1 MAFEDTGDDRGFT
14 AQSAASDD
22 DLGFKPLKAPARPA
36 RSAGTATDDADL
48 GFQPIPHDQPAQAT
62 PKPTPA
68 GPPPATISAYQ
79 PSIMERI
86 RRTFTEGIPRFSSRT
101 PANPKYGQTQ
111 LISPEEAMTPM
122 EQREHP
128 VLTGLGEVAGSMTS
142 PQNAALIA
150 GTAGL
155 GSLPGAAGKLAPRLV
170 SAYFTAQMIHG
181 AYQQV
186 PELRAA
192 MDRND
197 APEAK
202 RILTNMVATGAM
214 AALTGSHAAGA
225 EIPLIPARLRGTDTY
240 LGRLADSE
248 ARSGTAARLGGVP
261 LGQPGGAQPEAVL
274 HGETVADRVNRNLR
288 LVRAA
293 PSQAL
298 RNARAA
304 ENGPPLEISPQREL
318 LTSPLEKMLRDAR
331 GELQDRAGRS
341 AEAEPRIVDRRA
353 VRPLPSELET
363 ARPSFPLFQELRR
376 IETGPA
382 GVSRVVEPAER
393 LAWRAGQL
401 EKGGEPMPSYAARE
415 ARGLLPPANLKA
427 EYDELGFRPTGTQ
440 PEPVAAQAGAQE
452 QAFVRPEAPK
462 ERAVGSQVPGV
473 EGVNT
478 TLKTATRDIPVS
490 YRVVEAD
497 TLTTSHDPI
506 TFAENPAYPPG
517 VQERAYHTSKEAQ
530 ARVIRQAQNYDPSFT
545 VNTNPD
551 AVNGPPVVTPDGIV
565 LGGNSRA
572 MSTARLYR
580 EGRGDSYK
588 ARLMDDARTFGVS
601 ADEVARMKNPVLV
614 REIAEPVHGIEEARR
629 IGSDLNRSFTGA
641 LGGGERAVSAG
652 RAITQGTLEEIDG
665 LLSQAGE
672 GATLREVM
680 RDNPKPILDGLIR
693 DGAISETERP
703 QYTDPSTG
711 GLNEEGK
718 AFIER
723 ALMGSVID
731 DVRTLETAPKSV
743 LGKIENSLADLSR
756 LKARKDVWD
765 ISPLVRQALREH
777 TQMASRG
784 LGLDTY
790 LNQRGLFG
798 GERNA
803 AVDAVMRALAS
814 RPREL
819 KSAIAKFSSDA
830 GADRPGQRG
839 LAFFTP
845 PEAWSSFNDAF
856 GAKLTQTQFEGG
868 LERALR
874 EEVDAIKS
882 RVENQAASPEAG
894 RAAGRSPEITEA
906 GAPGQRGQETLAG
919 GAPTLA
925 DFQSAIEA
933 KPRSESGFAT
943 PEFLQDVVSGR
954 LPKEAYRK
962 FVSEPLIERG
972 LRIGDK
978 YAKVKE
984 ADPAIAEGLHRLDNA
999 PAYFRAKAAQ
1009 TVHDII
1015 GDLSRDQERL
1025 FSLMADADSRENLRT
1040 NHPDEYRRAQ
1050 NDPAIQ
1056 DALGKYRPIEKEL
1069 TAAREKMGGATLD
1082 RDYLRRVYDQHVAGI
1097 GQAEAPGTSERGT
1110 TAFDRIVRPQRI
1122 GNLSREATAEYH
1134 YQEGLHEFGPAF
1146 GTKFIGTNLAALR
1159 DTIARNFIGKATE
1172 IEPGAAEPRSITYEG
1187 EKYYRPDVA
1196 KELRDAGQKDVQAYD
1211 RYDPTAGVKYP
1222 QKGASKYLGPREVV
1236 RALNDYGAG
1245 GEDRPSPVRRFFQE
1259 QVVGFGFGVP
1269 HIFNILRRVT
1279 QSEPGAALNP
1289 KAWADAWQVAFNKEL
1304 RARGVAGLDD
1314 PTFDKLAEQGAVVP
1328 AEMQRLKE
1336 YWGGNMNPA
1345 NWVRALAGV
1354 GHRILFQPGSAGGF
1368 GGIDQRARIWVADFV
1383 KSEHPELSDTEVARA
1398 VNTQLGDY
1406 NRKNWSAVQK
1416 QAAKFMLF
1424 PGWDA
1429 SSLRWVIEHPI
1440 KTTVPPALLVLAA
1453 NQVLHRLGM
1462 NRDEDARD
1470 IFNVH
1475 MGDRSIGLTVLRE
1488 SMARNLARPLL
1499 NYAQSRLRGESNQRA
1514 IGEGARGI
1522 TQGAG
1527 GLVGTLRPD
1536 ITAGLDLAFNRKSTF
1551 GGQELVSKDDY
1562 NTPGRVLPNRALEK
1576 QAALVVRHAIP
1587 ALDRILGSD
1596 QEIDFGAFAGSNL
1609 GAPNYKSGP
1618 EQRFK
1623 RNVAEAME
1631 VSETLSR
1638 LAKTKPAMARQFIRD
1653 PDNAAYALFHTELER
1668 MGTTLK
1674 RMDDAK
1680 EAVIA
1685 AGNLSAAEKRDRLTQ
1700 IEKAR
1705 GNLLRNADG
1714 LDALLFK
1721 RKEEFRSKGGLQSN
1735 VSPEPTNPRLIQT
1748 PLERMRQAEL
1758 QPAGR

>member
-1 MAFEDTGDDRGFT
+1 MPFDDADDDLGFKPA
-14 AQSAASDD
+14 AQPAAADD

-36 RSAGTATDDADL
+36 PRPAAAATDDADL
-48 GFQPIPHDQPAQAT
+48 GFKPASRDQAAQAT
-62 PKPTPA
+62 PKPTA
-68 GPPPATISAYQ
+68 AETPPVATISAYK
-79 PSIMERI
+79 PSILERI
-86 RRTFTEGIPRFSSRT
+86 ERSFTEGIPQFSSRT
-101 PANPKYGQTQ
+101 PANPKYGQAQ
-111 LISPEEAMTPM
+111 LVSPEEAMTPL
-122 EQREHP
+122 EQRAHP
-128 VLTGLGEVAGSMTS
+128 VVTGLGEFAGSLTS
-142 PQNAALIA
+142 PTNAALLA
-150 GTAGL
+150 GTGGL
-155 GSLPGAAGKLAPRLV
+155 GGLPGAAGRLVPRLV
-170 SAYFTAQMIHG
+170 SGYFTAEMLHG
-181 AYQQV
+181 AYKQV
-186 PELRAA
+186 PDLRAA
-192 MDRND
+192 MDRGD
-197 APEAK
+197 EAEAK
-202 RILTNMVATGAM
+202 RIITNMVATGAM
-214 AALTGSHAAGA
+214 AALTGSHAAGV
-225 EIPLIPARLRGTDTY
+225 EVPVIPARLRGTDSY

-248 ARSGTAARLGGVP
+248 ARPATAVRFGGIP
-261 LGQPGGAQPEAVL
+261 LGQPGGAPPEPVL
-274 HGETVADRVNRNLR
+274 RGETVADRVGRNLD
-288 LVRAA
+288 LIRAA
-293 PSQAL
+293 PRQA
-298 RNARAA
+298 RMNARAA
-304 ENGPPLEISPQREL
+304 AGGPPILIAPQREAPA
-318 LTSPLEKMLRDAR
+318 SPLAAALREHR
-331 GELQDRAGRS
+331 GELQDMVGRS
-341 AEAEPRIVDRRA
+341 AEAEPRVIDRRA
-353 VRPLPSELET
+353 VQPLPGELERE
-363 ARPSFPLFQELRR
+363 RPAVPTFQELRH
-376 IETGPA
+376 IETGPS
-382 GVSRVVEPAER
+382 GISRVVEPAER

-401 EKGGEPMPSYAARE
+401 AKRGEPVLSYSARE
-415 ARGLLPPANLKA
+415 ARGLLPPASA
-427 EYDELGFRPTGTQ
+427 RAVDAELGFKPLAAQ
-440 PEPVAAQAGAQE
+440 PEPEAAQAEA
-452 QAFVRPEAPK
+452 QAFARPEAPK
-462 ERAVGSQVPGV
+462 ERAVGAQVPGV
-473 EGVNT
+473 DGVNT

-490 YRVVEAD
+490 YRVVEAN

-506 TFAENPAYPPG
+506 TFAENPTYPPG

-530 ARVIRQAQNYDPSFT
+530 ARVIRQAQNYDSSFT

-580 EGRGDSYK
+580 EGRGDAYK
-588 ARLMDDARTFGVS
+588 AHLMDEARTFGVS

-784 LGLDTY
+784 LGLDTH

-803 AVDAVMRALAS
+803 PVDAMMRALAS
-814 RPREL
+814 KPREL
-819 KSAIAKFSSDA
+819 KAAIAKFSSDA

-856 GAKLTQTQFEGG
+856 GAKLTQAQFEGG

-874 EEVDAIKS
+874 EEVDAIRS
-882 RVENQAASPEAG
+882 RIENRAASPEAG

-906 GAPGQRGQETLAG
+906 GAPGQRGQETLAS
-919 GAPTLA
+919 GAPILA
-925 DFQSAIEA
+925 EFESAVEA

-943 PEFLQDVVSGR
+943 PALLRDVLSGR
-954 LPKEAYRK
+954 LPRAAYRK
-962 FVSEPLIERG
+962 FVAEPLIEKG

-978 YAKVKE
+978 YAKVAE
-984 ADPAIAEGLHRLDNA
+984 GDPAVAQGLHRLDNA
-999 PAYFRAKAAQ
+999 PSYFRAKAGQ
-1009 TVHDII
+1009 LIHSIV
-1015 GDLSRDQERL
+1015 GGLSRDQERL
-1025 FSLMADADSRENLRT
+1025 FTLVADADSRANLRT
-1040 NHPDEYRRAQ
+1040 NHPDEYRKAI

-1056 DALGKYRPIEKEL
+1056 DALGKYRPIEQQL
-1069 TAAREKMGGATLD
+1069 TAARERLGGEILD

-1097 GQAEAPGTSERGT
+1097 GKESAPGSVERGT
-1110 TAFDRIVRPQRI
+1110 TAFDRVVRPQRI

-1134 YQEGLHEFGPAF
+1134 YKQGLHEFGPAF
-1146 GTKFIGTNLAALR
+1146 GTKYIGTNLAALR
-1159 DTIARNFIGKATE
+1159 DSIARNFISKATE
-1172 IEPGAAEPRSITYEG
+1172 IEPGASEPRSITYNG
-1187 EKYYRPDVA
+1187 EKYYRPDIA
-1196 KELRDAGQKDVQAYD
+1196 REMRDAGQKNIQAFD

-1245 GEDRPSPVRRFFQE
+1245 GEDQPSPVRRFFQE

-1279 QSEPGAALNP
+1279 QSGPGAALNP
-1289 KAWADAWQVAFNKEL
+1289 RAWVDAWKVAFNKEL
-1304 RARGVAGLDD
+1304 RARGIAGLND
-1314 PTFDKLAEQGAVVP
+1314 PTFDKLAQQGAVVP
-1328 AEMQRLKE
+1328 AEMKQLKQ
-1336 YWGGNMNPA
+1336 YWGGNLNPA

-1354 GHRILFQPGSAGGF
+1354 GHRILFEPGSAGGF

-1383 KSEHPELSDTEVARA
+1383 KADHPEFSDTEVARA

-1406 NRKNWSAVQK
+1406 NRRNWGAVQK

-1424 PGWDA
+1424 PGWDV

-1475 MGDRSIGLTVLRE
+1475 VGDRSYGLTVLRE
-1488 SMARNLARPLL
+1488 SMARNLGRPLL
-1499 NYAQSRLRGESNQRA
+1499 NYAQSRLRGESGQRA
-1514 IGEGARGI
+1514 IGEAARGI

-1527 GLVGTLRPD
+1527 GLVGTMRPD
-1536 ITAGLDLAFNRKSTF
+1536 ITAGLDLAMNRRSTF

-1587 ALDRILGSD
+1587 ALDRMIGSD
-1596 QEIDFGAFAGSNL
+1596 QEIDFRAFAGSNL
-1609 GAPNYKSGP
+1609 GAPNFKSGP
-1618 EQRFK
+1618 EQRLK

-1631 VSETLSR
+1631 VSQTLSR
-1638 LAKTKPAMARQFIRD
+1638 LAKTNRAMARQFIQD
-1653 PDNAAYALFHTELER
+1653 PDNAAYALFHTELEK
-1668 MGTTLK
+1668 MGSTLK

-1680 EAVIA
+1680 DAVSA
-1685 AGNLSAAEKRDRLTQ
+1685 AENLSAAEKRDRLAQ

-1721 RKEEFRSKGGLQSN
+1721 RKEEFRSR
-1735 VSPEPTNPRLIQT
+1735 VSPVPASTPRIGRT
-1748 PLERMRQAEL
+1748 PLDRMREAAS